1 MFHYQPRTSKTGRV
15 IPKDAANLGLH
26 HSFQAQASSVNERP
40 PGKTSGDK
48 KTHHENDFYM
58 MPSVSNPVITPS
70 TRFQFLPV
78 NEGQIGNKAAANIQ
92 VAHSASDNLEFTR
105 QLQNY
110 QMFHELNKVQ
120 RQILHPVTAAVND
133 TVSLATNMKS
143 SRECPVE
150 QPVRTSNC
158 SSRGQV
164 IRQFNDVHLPGDRV
178 IFTESSASPGI
189 PIAYRL
195 PEDRHA
201 NPDRLNLD
209 R

>member
-1 MFHYQPRTSKTGRV
+1 MLLPSK
-15 IPKDAANLGLH
+15 
-26 HSFQAQASSVNERP
+26 HSWIFCLE
-40 PGKTSGDK
+40 
-48 KTHHENDFYM
+48 
-58 MPSVSNPVITPS
+58 
-70 TRFQFLPV
+70 
-78 NEGQIGNKAAANIQ
+78 

-133 TVSLATNMKS
+133 TVPLATNMKS

-164 IRQFNDVHLPGDRV
+164 IRQFNDVHLPGTMNWYCIDFE
-178 IFTESSASPGI
+178 ITIDLYLYKQELFYCSG
-189 PIAYRL
+189 L
-195 PEDRHA
+195 G
-201 NPDRLNLD
+201 
-209 R
+209 